1 MAKFVQTVFFVLL
14 LGVIVAGSPVLAAK
28 RIALVI
34 GNSNYATAPLANPAN
49 DARLM
54 TKSLRG
60 LGFEVI
66 ERLDAN
72 QKAMLCVSSNHSRWS
87 YWPGSLVR

>member
-1 MAKFVQTVFFVLL
+1 MTRLLVVAALVLIFATST
-14 LGVIVAGSPVLAAK
+14 GPATGATPEP

-34 GNSNYATAPLANPAN
+34 GNSAYKDIPLANPAN

-54 TKSLRG
+54 AETLRG

-66 ERLDAN
+66 ERIDATLREM
-72 QKAMLCVSSNHSRWS
+72 KLAIFEL
-87 YWPGSLVR
+87 G